1 MDPIAPDGCA
11 NARHGWAGD
20 PLDTAH
26 LRLRAAQGPHPV
38 ELAALALRPPDA
50 GLLLAVE
57 DRLSGQPIGALTVT
71 WADSGA
77 ARLGAA
83 FLPAGWQGDLAR
95 EAVRRCLRLLFHNF
109 AIELVSADNSPVDPQ
124 SQQLFADLGFNPG
137 AAGEPLLSRQA
148 WLVWRAQR
156 PLLLVA
162 AAALIDGD
170 GRVLLARRPPGKAM
184 AGQWEFPGG
193 KLAKG
198 ESPESAVIRELKEEL
213 ALDVSESCLAPIAF
227 ASHDYDQFHL
237 LMPLFALRQWSG
249 RPRAQEGQAL
259 AWAAKQRLGE
269 FPMPPADIPLVA
281 QLRDWL

>member
-11 NARHGWAGD
+11 NAGQGWAGD

-26 LRLRAAQGPHPV
+26 LRLRPAQGEHQV
-38 ELAALALRPPDA
+38 ALAALALLPPAA

-57 DRLSGQPIGALTVT
+57 DRLSGQPVGALTVT
-71 WADSGA
+71 WADAGA

-95 EAVRRCLRLLFHNF
+95 EASRRCLRLLFHNF
-109 AIELVSADNSPVDPQ
+109 AIAMVFADNPQADPQ
-124 SQQLFADLGFNPG
+124 LHRLLADVGFTSGGDG
-137 AAGEPLLSRQA
+137 APLLSRQ
-148 WLVWRAQR
+148 VWQEWRTRR

-193 KLAKG
+193 KLADG

-213 ALDVSESCLAPIAF
+213 ALDVRESCLAPIAF

-259 AWAAKQRLGE
+259 AWVAKQRLGD